1 MAARISV
8 GGDGYALLA
17 KRLHLPTSRWRSVRL
32 DFGPMQRLPIEGNM
46 EFQVTTTAFKT
57 NLHGLI
63 QLQRTAY
70 TKEGVPE
77 AATRKDRL
85 TRAATM
91 LARASDAVTVA
102 VSEDFGHRSAEE
114 TRFEIFGAVNA
125 FRNAAMKIENW
136 MQPAQHPALA
146 PDAEARVEYVPRG
159 VIGLIGP
166 WNYPIM
172 CVFGPLAGILAAGNR
187 AIIKPSELTPRT
199 SALLALLIAETFHP
213 SEIALVHGE
222 ASEGA
227 VFSAAPFD
235 HLMFTGSTSVGR
247 HVMRAAADNLTP
259 VTLELGGKSPVIV
272 CDTYDL
278 AEAAQRVMA
287 VKLRSAG
294 QICLAPD
301 YALVPAG
308 KEREFAEQ
316 CVGAARR
323 LYPDGLDSVD
333 YTSIINDAHFG
344 RLKWLVTDADARGAE
359 VLSVFKPGGLASAR
373 RMMPAL
379 ILNPPRD
386 ALVMP
391 DEIFG
396 PILPIL
402 GYRSIDDALE
412 TIRSGPP
419 PLALYYF
426 GADDERARQVLDGT
440 ASGGVTI
447 NDVMTHMF
455 VEDMPFGGIGASGMG
470 AYRGETGF
478 RTFSHARAIYR
489 QTEEKQAVALLHPPF
504 GGLFRK
510 FLSAAIAG

>member
-1 MAARISV
+1 M
-8 GGDGYALLA
+8 
-17 KRLHLPTSRWRSVRL
+17 T
-32 DFGPMQRLPIEGNM
+32 
-46 EFQVTTTAFKT
+46 VTGFKT
-57 NLHGLI
+57 QLHSLI
-63 QLQRTAY
+63 QLQRAAH
-70 TKEGVPE
+70 TKEGIPD
-77 AATRKDRL
+77 AQTRKDRL
-85 TRAATM
+85 MRASAM
-91 LARASDAVTVA
+91 LAQASDAIVVA
-102 VSEDFGHRSAEE
+102 VSEDFGHRSVEE
-114 TRFEIFGAVNA
+114 TRFEIFGAVNS
-125 FRNAAMKIENW
+125 FRHAAASVENW

-146 PDAEARVEYVPRG
+146 QGAQARVEYIPRG
-159 VIGLIGP
+159 VVGVVGP

-187 AIIKPSELTPRT
+187 AIIKPSEFTPRT
-199 SALLALLIAETFHP
+199 SALLARLIAETFHP
-213 SEIALVHGE
+213 SEVAIVHGE
-222 ASEGA
+222 AAEGA
-227 VFSAAPFD
+227 LFSAAPFD

-272 CDTYDL
+272 RDTYDL

-287 VKLRSAG
+287 VKLRNAG

-308 KEREFAEQ
+308 SEREFAGQ
-316 CVGAARR
+316 CVAAARR
-323 LYPDGLDSVD
+323 MYPDGLDSFD
-333 YTSIINDAHFG
+333 YTSIINDEHVS
-344 RLKWLVTDADARGAE
+344 RLERLVADADARGAE
-359 VLSVFKPGGLASAR
+359 VLNVFKLARPESAR

-379 ILNPPRD
+379 ILNPSRD
-386 ALVMP
+386 SSVMR

-412 TIRSGPP
+412 AIRSGPC

-426 GADDERARQVLDGT
+426 GADDEQARQVLDGA

-455 VEDMPFGGIGASGMG
+455 VEDMPYGGIGASGMG
-470 AYRGETGF
+470 AYRGEAGF

-489 QTEEKQAVALLHPPF
+489 QTEAKEAVTLLHPPY
-504 GGLFRK
+504 GDTFRQ
-510 FLSAAIAG
+510 FLSAAMAG

>member
-1 MAARISV
+1 
-8 GGDGYALLA
+8 
-17 KRLHLPTSRWRSVRL
+17 
-32 DFGPMQRLPIEGNM
+32 
-46 EFQVTTTAFKT
+46 VTAIDFKT
-57 NLHGLI
+57 QLHSLI

-70 TKEGVPE
+70 IKESVPD
-77 AATRKDRL
+77 AATRRDRL

-91 LARASDAVTVA
+91 LAQASDAIAVA
-102 VSEDFGHRSAEE
+102 VSEDFGYRSAEE

-125 FRNAAMKIENW
+125 IRTAATRVDKW

-146 PDAEARVEYVPRG
+146 PDAEARVEYIPLG
-159 VIGLIGP
+159 VVGVIGP

-172 CVFGPLAGILAAGNR
+172 CVFAPLAGILAAGNR
-187 AIIKPSELTPRT
+187 AIIKPSEFTPRT
-199 SALLALLIAETFHP
+199 SALLARLIAETFQP
-213 SEIALVHGE
+213 SEVAIVHGE
-222 ASEGA
+222 AAEGA
-227 VFSAAPFD
+227 LFAAASFD

-247 HVMRAAADNLTP
+247 HVMRAAAVNLTP

-272 CDTYDL
+272 RDTYDL

-287 VKLRSAG
+287 VKLRNAG

-308 KEREFAEQ
+308 SEREFAEQ
-316 CVGAARR
+316 CVAAARR
-323 LYPDGLDSVD
+323 MYPDGVGSVD
-333 YTSIINDAHFG
+333 YTSIINDAHFV
-344 RLKWLVTDADARGAE
+344 RLDRLVADANARGAE
-359 VLSVFKPGGLASAR
+359 VLNVFRLARPASPR
-373 RMMPAL
+373 RMMPVL

-386 ALVMP
+386 TLVMHE
-391 DEIFG
+391 EIFG

-412 TIRSGPP
+412 TIRSGSR

-426 GADDERARQVLDGT
+426 GADDERARRVLDGT

-455 VEDMPFGGIGASGMG
+455 VEDMPYGGIGASGMG
-470 AYRGETGF
+470 TYRGEAGF

-489 QTEEKQAVALLHPPF
+489 QTEAKEAAALFHPPY
-504 GGLFRK
+504 GDPFRQ

>member
-1 MAARISV
+1 
-8 GGDGYALLA
+8 
-17 KRLHLPTSRWRSVRL
+17 
-32 DFGPMQRLPIEGNM
+32 
-46 EFQVTTTAFKT
+46 VTTTDFKT
-57 NLHGLI
+57 QLNRLI
-63 QLQRTAY
+63 QLQRTAHI
-70 TKEGVPE
+70 KESVPD
-77 AATRKDRL
+77 AATRRDRL

-91 LARASDAVTVA
+91 LARASDAIAVA

-114 TRFEIFGAVNA
+114 TRFETVGAVNA
-125 FRNAAMKIENW
+125 FRNAATKVENW
-136 MQPAQHPALA
+136 MQPAQHLALA
-146 PDAEARVEYVPRG
+146 PDAEARVEYIPLG
-159 VIGLIGP
+159 VIGVVGP

-187 AIIKPSELTPRT
+187 AIIKPSEFTPRT
-199 SALLALLIAETFHP
+199 SALLARLIAETFHP
-213 SEIALVHGE
+213 SEVAIVQGE
-222 ASEGA
+222 AAEGA
-227 VFSAAPFD
+227 LFAAAPFD

-272 CDTYDL
+272 RDTYDL

-287 VKLRSAG
+287 VKLRNAG

-301 YALVPAG
+301 YVLVPEG
-308 KEREFAEQ
+308 SEREFAQQ
-316 CVGAARR
+316 CVAAARR
-323 LYPDGLDSVD
+323 MYPDGLNSVD
-333 YTSIINDAHFG
+333 YTSIINDAHFA
-344 RLKWLVTDADARGAE
+344 RLDRLVADADARDAE
-359 VLSVFKPGGLASAR
+359 VVNVFKLASRASAR
-373 RMMPAL
+373 RMMPVL
-379 ILNPPRD
+379 ILNPSRD
-386 ALVMP
+386 MLVMR

-396 PILPIL
+396 PILPIF

-412 TIRSGPP
+412 TIRSGSC

-455 VEDMPFGGIGASGMG
+455 VEDMPYGGIGASGMG
-470 AYRGETGF
+470 TYRGEAGF

-489 QTEEKQAVALLHPPF
+489 QAEAQEAVALLHPPY
-504 GGLFRK
+504 GDPFRK

>member
-1 MAARISV
+1 M
-8 GGDGYALLA
+8 
-17 KRLHLPTSRWRSVRL
+17 
-32 DFGPMQRLPIEGNM
+32 
-46 EFQVTTTAFKT
+46 TTTDFKT
-57 NLHGLI
+57 QLHRLI
-63 QLQRTAY
+63 RLQRAAY
-70 TKEGVPE
+70 LKEGVPD
-77 AATRKDRL
+77 APTRRDRL

-91 LARASDAVTVA
+91 LARASDAIAVA

-114 TRFEIFGAVNA
+114 TRFEIVGAVNA
-125 FRNAAMKIENW
+125 FRNAATRVENW
-136 MQPAQHPALA
+136 MQPERHPALA
-146 PDAEARVEYVPRG
+146 PDAEARVEYIPLG
-159 VIGLIGP
+159 VIGVVGP

-187 AIIKPSELTPRT
+187 AIIKPSEYTPRT
-199 SALLALLIAETFHP
+199 FALLARLIAETFDP
-213 SEIALVHGE
+213 SEVAIVQGE
-222 ASEGA
+222 AAEGA
-227 VFSAAPFD
+227 VFSAASFD

-272 CDTYDL
+272 RDTYDL

-308 KEREFAEQ
+308 SEREFAQQ
-316 CVGAARR
+316 CIAAARR
-323 LYPDGLDSVD
+323 MYPDGLDSVD
-333 YTSIINDAHFG
+333 YTSIINEGHFA
-344 RLKWLVTDADARGAE
+344 RLERLVADADAGGAE
-359 VLSVFKPGGLASAR
+359 VLNVFELARPVSAR
-373 RMMPAL
+373 RMMPIL
-379 ILNPPRD
+379 ILNPHRD
-386 ALVMP
+386 TAVMR

-396 PILPIL
+396 PVLPIL
-402 GYRSIDDALE
+402 GYHSIDDALE
-412 TIRSGPP
+412 TIRSGSR

-440 ASGGVTI
+440 VSGGVTI

-470 AYRGETGF
+470 NYRGEAGF

-489 QTEEKQAVALLHPPF
+489 QSEAKEAVVFLHPPY
-504 GGLFRK
+504 GDPFRR
-510 FLSAAIAG
+510 FLSASIAG

>member
-1 MAARISV
+1 
-8 GGDGYALLA
+8 
-17 KRLHLPTSRWRSVRL
+17 
-32 DFGPMQRLPIEGNM
+32 
-46 EFQVTTTAFKT
+46 VTTTDFKT
-57 NLHGLI
+57 QLHSLI
-63 QLQRTAY
+63 QLQRTAH
-70 TKEGVPE
+70 TKESVPD
-77 AATRKDRL
+77 AATRRDRL
-85 TRAATM
+85 MRTATM
-91 LARASDAVTVA
+91 LARASDAIAVA

-125 FRNAAMKIENW
+125 FRNAAAKVENW

-146 PDAEARVEYVPRG
+146 PDAEARVEYVPLG
-159 VIGLIGP
+159 VIGVVGP

-199 SALLALLIAETFHP
+199 SALLDRLIAETFHP
-213 SEIALVHGE
+213 SEVAVVHGD
-222 ASEGA
+222 AAAGA
-227 VFSAAPFD
+227 LFSAAPFD

-247 HVMRAAADNLTP
+247 QVMRAAADNLTP

-272 CDTYDL
+272 RDTYDL
-278 AEAAQRVMA
+278 AEAAQRVIA
-287 VKLRSAG
+287 VKLRNAG

-308 KEREFAEQ
+308 SEREFAEH
-316 CVGAARR
+316 CVAAARR
-323 LYPDGLDSVD
+323 MYPDGLDSVD
-333 YTSIINDAHFG
+333 YTSIINNAHFA
-344 RLKWLVTDADARGAE
+344 RLERLVADADARGIE
-359 VLSVFKPGGLASAR
+359 VLSVFKLSGPASAR

-386 ALVMP
+386 TPVMR

-412 TIRSGPP
+412 MVRSRPG

-426 GADDERARQVLDGT
+426 GADDDRARQVLDCT
-440 ASGGVTI
+440 TSGGVTI

-455 VEDMPFGGIGASGMG
+455 VEDMPYGGIGASGMG
-470 AYRGETGF
+470 AYRGEAGF

-489 QTEEKQAVALLHPPF
+489 QTEAKEAVAFFHPPY
-504 GGLFRK
+504 GDPFRQ

>member
-1 MAARISV
+1 VNDI
-8 GGDGYALLA
+8 DF
-17 KRLHLPTSRWRSVRL
+17 KTRLHS
-32 DFGPMQRLPIEGNM
+32 
-46 EFQVTTTAFKT
+46 
-57 NLHGLI
+57 LI
-63 QLQRTAY
+63 QLQRAAH
-70 TKEGVPE
+70 TKDGVPD
-77 AATRKDRL
+77 AATRRDRL
-85 TRAATM
+85 TRVATM
-91 LARASDAVTVA
+91 LARASDAIAVA

-125 FRNAAMKIENW
+125 FRTAAMRVESW
-136 MQPAQHPALA
+136 MQPTQHPALA
-146 PDAEARVEYVPRG
+146 PDAQARVEYVPLG
-159 VIGLIGP
+159 VVGVIGP

-172 CVFGPLAGILAAGNR
+172 CVFAPLAGILAAGNR
-187 AIIKPSELTPRT
+187 AIIKPSEFTPRT
-199 SALLALLIAETFHP
+199 SELLARLIAETFHL
-213 SEIALVHGE
+213 SEVAMVHGE
-222 ASEGA
+222 AAEGA

-272 CDTYDL
+272 DDTYDL

-301 YALVPAG
+301 YAFVPAG
-308 KEREFAEQ
+308 SEREFAEQ
-316 CVGAARR
+316 CIAAARR
-323 LYPDGLDSVD
+323 MYPDGLDSVD
-333 YTSIINDAHFG
+333 YTSIINGAHFA
-344 RLKWLVTDADARGAE
+344 RLERLVADADARGAE
-359 VLSVFKPGGLASAR
+359 VLNVFKLGGRAVAR

-379 ILNPPRD
+379 ILNPSRD
-386 ALVMP
+386 TLVMR

-402 GYRSIDDALE
+402 GYRSIDDALD
-412 TIRSGPP
+412 TIRCGSR

-426 GADDERARQVLDGT
+426 GADDERARRVLDAT

-455 VEDMPFGGIGASGMG
+455 VEDMPYGGIGASGIG
-470 AYRGETGF
+470 AYRGEAGF

-489 QTEEKQAVALLHPPF
+489 QSEAKEAVVFLHPPY
-504 GGLFRK
+504 GDPFRQ
-510 FLSAAIAG
+510 FLAAAIAG

>member
-1 MAARISV
+1 
-8 GGDGYALLA
+8 
-17 KRLHLPTSRWRSVRL
+17 
-32 DFGPMQRLPIEGNM
+32 
-46 EFQVTTTAFKT
+46 VTITDFKT
-57 NLHGLI
+57 QLHSLI
-63 QLQRTAY
+63 QLQRAAHI
-70 TKEGVPE
+70 KESVPD

-91 LARASDAVTVA
+91 LARATDAIAAA

-125 FRNAAMKIENW
+125 FRNAATRVENW

-146 PDAEARVEYVPRG
+146 PDAEARVEYIPLG
-159 VIGLIGP
+159 VIGVVGP

-187 AIIKPSELTPRT
+187 AIIKPSEFTPRT
-199 SALLALLIAETFHP
+199 SALLGRLIAETFDP
-213 SEIALVHGE
+213 SEVAIVHG
-222 ASEGA
+222 AAAEGA
-227 VFSAAPFD
+227 TFSAAPFD
-235 HLMFTGSTSVGR
+235 HLIFTCSASVAR

-272 CDTYDL
+272 RDTYDL
-278 AEAAQRVMA
+278 AEAAERVIA
-287 VKLRSAG
+287 VKLRNAG

-308 KEREFAEQ
+308 SEREFAEK
-316 CVGAARR
+316 CVAAARR
-323 LYPDGLDSVD
+323 MYPDGLDSID
-333 YTSIINDAHFG
+333 YTSIINDPHFA
-344 RLKWLVTDADARGAE
+344 RLERLVADADARGA
-359 VLSVFKPGGLASAR
+359 VLLDVFERARSVSER
-373 RMMPAL
+373 RMMPVL
-379 ILNPPRD
+379 ILNPNPGMLAMR
-386 ALVMP
+386 

-396 PILPIL
+396 PVLPIC

-412 TIRSGPP
+412 TIRSGPR

-426 GADDERARQVLDGT
+426 GADDEQAREVLDGT

-455 VEDMPFGGIGASGMG
+455 VEDMPFGGVGASGMG
-470 AYRGETGF
+470 TYRGEAGF

-489 QTEEKQAVALLHPPF
+489 QTEAKEAVALLHPPY
-504 GGLFRK
+504 GDPFRT